1 MKNTSKFQNVVIIT
15 IVGWLV
21 LFVFLPNLM
30 IIGTSFLTRDD
41 ASFVKMVFT
50 LDNYARLL
58 DPLYFEVLLHSLNMA
73 LIATLSCLVLGY
85 PFAWFLAKLPE
96 KIRPLLLFLLIVPF
110 WTNSLI
116 RIYGL
121 KIFLSTKGYLN
132 EFLLWL
138 GVIDTP
144 IRIMFTPSAVIIGLV
159 YILLPFMVMPLY
171 SSIEKLD
178 KPLLEAARD
187 LGASKMQTFIRIIIP
202 LTMPGIVA
210 GCLLV
215 MLPAMGLFYVSDLMG
230 GAKNLLI
237 GNVIKVQFL
246 NIRDWP
252 FGAATSITLTI
263 VMGLML
269 FGEPLLSVPL
279 YSIVKHVNSE
289 LFKTNF
295 EWKAQEKI
303 NYLATK
309 IRSGIESAKHTLHKE
324 NISESTRQRA
334 FLETMSMC
342 GLKPTETPPPPTH
355 VPIAKM
361 VETILLENKTFQA
374 FLVTNAN
381 TSQSFLDEI
390 IEAVSDHVFRG
401 LFRTDPQV
409 IQKMAEEQLTKLHVR
424 WHRQGGNGLSCF
436 L

>member
-1 MKNTSKFQNVVIIT
+1 MKNTSKFQNIVIVT

-41 ASFVKMVFT
+41 ARFVKMVFT

-58 DPLYFEVLLHSLNMA
+58 DPLYFEVLLHSLNME

-269 FGEPLLSVPL
+269 LIYWRASRLL
-279 YSIVKHVNSE
+279 
-289 LFKTNF
+289 
-295 EWKAQEKI
+295 
-303 NYLATK
+303 
-309 IRSGIESAKHTLHKE
+309 
-324 NISESTRQRA
+324 
-334 FLETMSMC
+334 
-342 GLKPTETPPPPTH
+342 
-355 VPIAKM
+355 
-361 VETILLENKTFQA
+361 NKK
-374 FLVTNAN
+374 
-381 TSQSFLDEI
+381 
-390 IEAVSDHVFRG
+390 VSDIS
-401 LFRTDPQV
+401 D
-409 IQKMAEEQLTKLHVR
+409 
-424 WHRQGGNGLSCF
+424 
-436 L
+436 

>member
-1 MKNTSKFQNVVIIT
+1 MKNTSKFQSVVIAT

-41 ASFVKMVFT
+41 ANFVKLVFT

-58 DPLYFEVLLHSLNMA
+58 DPLYYAVLLHSLNMA
-73 LIATLSCLVLGY
+73 LMATLACLLLGY
-85 PFAWFLAKLPE
+85 PFAWFLARLPE
-96 KIRPLLLFLLIVPF
+96 KVRPLLLFLLIVPF

-121 KIFLSTKGYLN
+121 KIFLSTRGYLN

-138 GVIDTP
+138 GVIETP
-144 IRIMFTPSAVIIGLV
+144 LRIMYTPSAVIIGLV

-178 KPLLEAARD
+178 RPLLEAAKD
-187 LGASKMQTFIRIIIP
+187 LGASRLQTFIRIIIP
-202 LTMPGIVA
+202 LTMPGIIA

-237 GNVIKVQFL
+237 GNVIKSQFL

-252 FGAATSITLTI
+252 FGAATSITLTL

-269 FGEPLLSVPL
+269 LIYWRAARLLNNKV
-279 YSIVKHVNSE
+279 E
-289 LFKTNF
+289 L
-295 EWKAQEKI
+295 E
-303 NYLATK
+303 
-309 IRSGIESAKHTLHKE
+309 
-324 NISESTRQRA
+324 
-334 FLETMSMC
+334 
-342 GLKPTETPPPPTH
+342 
-355 VPIAKM
+355 
-361 VETILLENKTFQA
+361 
-374 FLVTNAN
+374 
-381 TSQSFLDEI
+381 
-390 IEAVSDHVFRG
+390 
-401 LFRTDPQV
+401 
-409 IQKMAEEQLTKLHVR
+409 
-424 WHRQGGNGLSCF
+424 
-436 L
+436 

>member
-1 MKNTSKFQNVVIIT
+1 MKNTSKFQNVVIVT

-50 LDNYARLL
+50 LDNYTRLL

-73 LIATLSCLVLGY
+73 LIATLACLVLGY
-85 PFAWFLAKLPE
+85 PFAWFLAKLPH
-96 KIRPLLLFLLIVPF
+96 KVRPLLLFLLIVPF

-178 KPLLEAARD
+178 KSVLEAARD
-187 LGASKMQTFIRIIIP
+187 LGANKLQTFIRIIMP

-210 GCLLV
+210 GSLLV
-215 MLPAMGLFYVSDLMG
+215 MLPSLGLFYVSDLLG

-237 GNVIKVQFL
+237 GNVIKSQFL

-252 FGAATSITLTI
+252 FGAATSICLTL
-263 VMGLML
+263 VMG
-269 FGEPLLSVPL
+269 
-279 YSIVKHVNSE
+279 
-289 LFKTNF
+289 
-295 EWKAQEKI
+295 
-303 NYLATK
+303 
-309 IRSGIESAKHTLHKE
+309 
-324 NISESTRQRA
+324 
-334 FLETMSMC
+334 
-342 GLKPTETPPPPTH
+342 
-355 VPIAKM
+355 
-361 VETILLENKTFQA
+361 ILLYIYYRVGKLMNKKVE
-374 FLVTNAN
+374 L
-381 TSQSFLDEI
+381 E
-390 IEAVSDHVFRG
+390 
-401 LFRTDPQV
+401 
-409 IQKMAEEQLTKLHVR
+409 
-424 WHRQGGNGLSCF
+424 
-436 L
+436 